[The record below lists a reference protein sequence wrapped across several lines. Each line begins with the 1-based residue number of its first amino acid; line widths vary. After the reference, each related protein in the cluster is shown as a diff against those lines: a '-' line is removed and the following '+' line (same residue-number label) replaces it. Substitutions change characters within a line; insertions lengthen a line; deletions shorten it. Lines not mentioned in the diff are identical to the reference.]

1 MTTNREPTVH
11 INSFVSRQTAESRFS
26 HFTGEKNEL
35 LSRVRAGWNQRKRG
49 YRDGVVLVTVDP
61 GGFYSSI
68 VRLNE
73 GDGLAG
79 VYEPRR
85 PGETPRKSL
94 YATYN
99 TTNGNS
105 STNAKMPAEQVDV
118 VLYASS
124 VLAEDGDNELAAV
137 DGNWEVISLNASPE
151 VGEVPINPQAL
162 MCNHFELDGGT
173 ATNLT
178 SDEFVALLR
187 ESFVYW
193 QDKAL
198 IQ

>member
-11 INSFVSRQTAESRFS
+11 INSFVNRQTAESRFS
-26 HFTGEKNEL
+26 HFTGTEAEL
-35 LSRVRAGWNQRKRG
+35 LNRVRSGWNHRKPG
-49 YRDGVVLVTVDP
+49 YRDGVVLVTVSP
-61 GGFYSSI
+61 AEFYSSI

-73 GDGLAG
+73 GDDLAG

-99 TTNGNS
+99 TTNGGTSN
-105 STNAKMPAEQVDV
+105 NAKMPAEQVDV

-124 VLAEDGDNELAAV
+124 VLAEDGDNELAAE
-137 DGNWEVISLNASPE
+137 DGNWEIISLNASPE
-151 VGEVPINPQAL
+151 AGEVPINPQAL
-162 MCNHFELDGGT
+162 MCNHFEVDGGT
-173 ATNLT
+173 ATNLNN
-178 SDEFVALLR
+178 DDFVALLR